1 MTSQRLIGFSI
12 VDISVM
18 VALVTRSPS
27 FVVSAVYQRETITN
41 PARVNVY
48 VVLSL
53 ETESLANAW
62 WTTLVVYIPT
72 AKFMIPY
79 PCRYCFATQLAVFF
93 GGWGHLT
100 YTIWWS
106 REPAVG
112 SSQWKSIL
120 LDRETKG
127 TLPNY
132 LLKINVNMTLRGEG
146 SGAWR

>member
-62 WTTLVVYIPT
+62 
-72 AKFMIPY
+72 
-79 PCRYCFATQLAVFF
+79 
-93 GGWGHLT
+93 
-100 YTIWWS
+100 
-106 REPAVG
+106 
-112 SSQWKSIL
+112 
-120 LDRETKG
+120 
-127 TLPNY
+127 
-132 LLKINVNMTLRGEG
+132 
-146 SGAWR
+146 